1 MATST
6 LHVEVVSAERSIWS
20 GEAVNIIARTVE
32 GDIGILPGHEPML
45 AALVPCAAEI
55 VAEDGR
61 RELVAIDGGFLSVA
75 KNEVSIVAARASL
88 SGEFSVA
95 DAQAELDQLQRVID
109 SGEATTEQVHEAHLA
124 QAQLKAA
131 AKLGHGNQI

>member
-1 MATST
+1 MADPMF
-6 LHVEVVSAERSIWS
+6 VEVVAADRKVWEGTS
-20 GEAVNIIARTVE
+20 VNVIVRTTE

-61 RELVAIDGGFLSVA
+61 RELIAIDGGFLSVA
-75 KNEVSIVAARASL
+75 MNQVSIVAAKAAL
-88 SGEFSVA
+88 SDEISPSE
-95 DAQAELDQLQRVID
+95 AQAELDRLERVLD

-131 AKLGHGNQI
+131 AKMNKGQHV

>member
-1 MATST
+1 MADPMN
-6 LHVEVVSAERSIWS
+6 VEVVAADRLVWEGS
-20 GEAVNIIARTVE
+20 AVNVIVRTTE

-124 QAQLKAA
+124 HAQLKAA